1 MKTLPITLITSD
13 LGDRYMKPQ
22 LSIAI
27 SQNKTPGNTH
37 HQKAVDL
44 AQALNVTLVAQTF
57 VLSIDTNER
66 IVRTTRGNFSY
77 QN

>member
-1 MKTLPITLITSD
+1 VIVIGGGTAGWTAIEALRKLNENLPITLITSD

-27 SQNKTPGNTH
+27 SQNKTPETLITK
-37 HQKAVDL
+37 KAVDL

-57 VLSIDTNER
+57 V
-66 IVRTTRGNFSY
+66 
-77 QN
+77 